1 MNFVTHVGGVRV
13 NTLVGA
19 VGTAALGA
27 VVVGAA
33 ALVLHS
39 APTEPPLLEATV
51 TSQTSSTPGATSEA
65 SLELATYGDSSQ
77 ITWRRT
83 NDGNGPHD
91 WVSYGPTTNL
101 QVPAHSVITVT
112 IKQYDSGEPIPN
124 TFLAHVQGTLGGT
137 ITVDGK
143 TVSEIDS
150 ESVGHTF
157 TVHNY
162 PTSAQDPLYIN
173 VPLPAVSD
181 DAAQAADDAGTLP
194 PPHVITFKFVTGGPG
209 TYAWNCEFPCGDGT
223 YAKFGD
229 AMSSYGYMSGTL
241 HVV

>member
-1 MNFVTHVGGVRV
+1 MNTF
-13 NTLVGA
+13 VGA
-19 VGTAALGA
+19 VCTVGLGA

-39 APTEPPLLEATV
+39 APTEPPLLAATV
-51 TSQTSSTPGATSEA
+51 TAHASSTPGVTSEA

-83 NDGNGPHD
+83 NDGQGPHD
-91 WVSYGPTTNL
+91 WVSYGPTTDL
-101 QVPAHSVITVT
+101 QVPAHALVTVT
-112 IKQYDSGEPIPN
+112 IQQYDSGEPIPN
-124 TFLAHVQGTLGGT
+124 TFLATVQGTVGGAM
-137 ITVDGK
+137 TVDGEK
-143 TVSEIDS
+143 VSQIDS

-162 PTSAQDPLYIN
+162 PSTTQDPLYIN

-181 DAAQAADDAGTLP
+181 EEAEAADAEGRLSK
-194 PPHVITFKFVTGGPG
+194 PHVVVFQFITGSAG

-229 AMSSYGYMSGTL
+229 GMSSYGYMSGTL

>member
-1 MNFVTHVGGVRV
+1 
-13 NTLVGA
+13 
-19 VGTAALGA
+19 
-27 VVVGAA
+27 
-33 ALVLHS
+33 
-39 APTEPPLLEATV
+39 LLTATV
-51 TSQTSSTPGATSEA
+51 TAHSSSTPGVTSES

-101 QVPAHSVITVT
+101 EVPAHSLVTVT
-112 IKQYDSGEPIPN
+112 INQYDSGEPIPN
-124 TFLAHVQGTLGGT
+124 TFLATVQGTVGGT
-137 ITVDGK
+137 MTVDGK
-143 TVSEIDS
+143 KVSQVDS

-162 PTSAQDPLYIN
+162 PSTAQDPLYIN

-181 DAAQAADDAGTLP
+181 DEAEAADAEGRLTR
-194 PPHVITFKFVTGGPG
+194 PHVIVFQFVTGSAG

-229 AMSSYGYMSGTL
+229 AMSAYGYMSGSL